1 MAQTKVLAES
11 VANLEKAGDT
21 KRIQWLYEKLYGRP
35 PGSDEIKI
43 GRSALAHARI
53 EQKGKPDSEGLAWE
67 VYCQVLLCANE
78 FIYID

>member
-1 MAQTKVLAES
+1 VLAES
-11 VANLEKAGDT
+11 IVKLEKSGAK
-21 KRIQWLYEKLYGRP
+21 KRIQRLYEKLYGRP

-43 GRSALAHARI
+43 GEAALAQGRI

-67 VYCQVLLCANE
+67 AYCQILLCANE